1 MNALAFNSLADV
13 KMSSVPI
20 SAVYVKHMN
29 ATFKKKIE
37 GIDLKP
43 KSESKQRS
51 GVQMEQLP
59 FRDSF
64 CKAGMISRASIQAAK
79 LFLFHS

>member
-1 MNALAFNSLADV
+1 MNALVFNSLADV

-20 SAVYVKHMN
+20 SAVYVKHMD

-37 GIDLKP
+37 AIDLKT

-51 GVQMEQLP
+51 VQMEQRP

-64 CKAGMISRASIQAAK
+64 YKAGMISRASIQAAK